1 MKSLKKYR
9 SAENRSLLC
18 MCWSVDKRSLM
29 HWGGPMRGSNGRASC
44 SARMHGNGFEVWM
57 RCEVREDTSATENVG
72 ATRSIKDALD
82 EDSSTARTEALNIDD
97 APLSALLDTLDN

>member
-44 SARMHGNGFEVWM
+44 SARMHGIV
-57 RCEVREDTSATENVG
+57 CEVLEDTSATENVG

-97 APLSALLDTLDN
+97 APLSALLD

>member
-44 SARMHGNGFEVWM
+44 SARMHGNGFEVL
-57 RCEVREDTSATENVG
+57 EDTSATENVG

-97 APLSALLDTLDN
+97 APLSALLD

>member
-29 HWGGPMRGSNGRASC
+29 HWGGPMRGSNGRASY
-44 SARMHGNGFEVWM
+44 SARMPGIV
-57 RCEVREDTSATENVG
+57 CEVLEDTSATENVG

-97 APLSALLDTLDN
+97 APLSALLD

>member
-57 RCEVREDTSATENVG
+57 RCALRASQSHWRGEFAYRVVIQSFTAEYERETQLRYRIVCEVLEDT
-72 ATRSIKDALD
+72 
-82 EDSSTARTEALNIDD
+82 
-97 APLSALLDTLDN
+97 